1 MMINSMDMSISSIV
15 PVNGKKAAFV
25 QFSDKDKTAEF
36 IVPECRQVS
45 NNGFTED
52 ELKMLHDYVIRE
64 KDSIMDMAKGVD
76 PLGKFM
82 KEWV

>member
-1 MMINSMDMSISSIV
+1 MMTNSIDMSISSIV

-25 QFSDKDKTAEF
+25 QFSDKEKTADF

-45 NNGFTED
+45 NKGFTED
-52 ELKMLHDYVIRE
+52 ELKMLLEYVIRE

-82 KEWV
+82 NERV